1 MVMVPKVDV
10 IRFKQK
16 GKAKNK
22 IQFKWT
28 SFCVKQPQPIQI
40 TQTFLNAK
48 KEMANKLTLIAL
60 NLE

>member
-16 GKAKNK
+16 VKAKT
-22 IQFKWT
+22 KWT
-28 SFCVKQPQPIQI
+28 SFFVKQPQPIQI